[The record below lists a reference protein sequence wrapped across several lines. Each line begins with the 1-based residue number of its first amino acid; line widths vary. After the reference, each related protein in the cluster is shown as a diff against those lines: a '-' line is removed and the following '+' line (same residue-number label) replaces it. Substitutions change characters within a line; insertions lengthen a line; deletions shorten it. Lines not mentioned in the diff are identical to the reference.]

1 MATPKIVNTTQ
12 GRLARQTDGAVGY
25 DIRTPNAFVIDAG
38 QIMVIDTEMNFRF
51 NGVQGQ
57 QFFPMILGRSGLAK
71 QGLTVHTGGNNTYDA
86 DENFN
91 F

>member
-1 MATPKIVNTTQ
+1 MATPQIVNTTQ

-38 QIMVIDTEMNFRF
+38 QIMVIDTEMNFRLHK
-51 NGVQGQ
+51 GM

-71 QGLTVHTGGNNTYDA
+71 QRLTVHTGGNNTYDA